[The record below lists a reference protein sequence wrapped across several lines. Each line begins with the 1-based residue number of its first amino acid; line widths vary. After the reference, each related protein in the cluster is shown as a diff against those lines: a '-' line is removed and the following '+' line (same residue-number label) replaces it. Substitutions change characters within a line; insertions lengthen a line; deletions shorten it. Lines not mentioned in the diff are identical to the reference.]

1 MMDRGFMRNRYFHNH
16 IFLIFIGMCPCLR
29 ADEEVKPV
37 QATESNPTYQP
48 VQLFE
53 TKVNQP
59 RPDMGGMGM
68 MGAGGGMGGG
78 MGGGPG
84 YFMQYQ
90 PLAPVEGQG
99 TSLGFVRQ
107 QLNFGAPIYKDEVN
121 TVLLNGSV
129 QNYLF
134 QGSAVFPDSGKA
146 FPDTLW
152 NLRFGPMYMRK
163 FDDGWMLGVMA
174 AVNMASDEPFA
185 NGRDVTANV
194 LAFLRVPS
202 NDNNAWLFSVFYS
215 PFGEIP
221 FPIPGIAYQWR
232 PNEEWNINIGIPF
245 SVHYQPTCDLSFDF
259 NWMPVR
265 TFNVQGTYRLTD
277 ALSLFSRFRWSNESW
292 YLADRVEDRD
302 RLFYYEMSIVGGLR
316 YQLMERLSAEVSG
329 GYAFDRFFFIGQQYS
344 DQNQNRIALG
354 AGLVINAGLSLR
366 F

>member
-1 MMDRGFMRNRYFHNH
+1 MRNRYLH
-16 IFLIFIGMCPCLR
+16 IQLFVMLVGFCPCLR
-29 ADEEVKPV
+29 ADDEVKPV
-37 QATESNPTYQP
+37 QAGEPNPTYQP

-53 TKVNQP
+53 NKVNQP

-68 MGAGGGMGGG
+68 MGSGGMGGG

-84 YFMQYQ
+84 YFGQYQ

-134 QGSAVFPDSGKA
+134 QGSAVFPDSGTA

-174 AVNMASDEPFA
+174 GVNMASDKPFA

-232 PNEEWNINIGIPF
+232 PNDEWNINIGIPF

-265 TFNVQGTYRLTD
+265 NFNVQGNYRLTD

-292 YLADRVEDRD
+292 FLADRVEDRD
-302 RLFYYEMSIVGGLR
+302 RLFYYEMSVVGGVR
-316 YQLMERLSAEVSG
+316 YQLMEKLFAEVSG
-329 GYAFDRFFFIGQQYS
+329 GYAFDRFFFIGQQFS
-344 DQNQNRIALG
+344 DQNQNRIGLG